1 MTDGH
6 HSESMLISHPQDPD
20 ARNATSLKEY
30 YAGAD
35 ITTSWFANALSLRK
49 WDVKKSWDAL
59 LRPVNRLKWLEY
71 GVRSYTVNARA
82 SRENNMIMMP
92 ATFGNLPF
100 FDPGLPLYS
109 QYGRTGY
116 TVGHEIVHNF
126 DTVGMRIDKER
137 TTNDWLSTDSAAAFA
152 ERAEC
157 IREQYSRVPVVLAN
171 GRVLTDPQSNKALHV
186 NGNKTLSENIAD
198 QGGLSIAYEAWKKA
212 EAASARSMVPQLA
225 LPGLEAFSREQ
236 LFFITFG
243 QSWCSRDTEE
253 EMQWKVAEDRHAPHF
268 ARIRITPMNVE
279 GFKKAWQCDDS
290 APVCKVW

>member
-1 MTDGH
+1 
-6 HSESMLISHPQDPD
+6 MLISHSQDPD
-20 ARNATSLKEY
+20 ARNATSIKEY

-35 ITTSWFANALSLRK
+35 ITASWFANAMSLRK

-59 LRPVNRLKWLEY
+59 LRPVNRLKWLES

-109 QYGRTGY
+109 QYGRIGY
-116 TVGHEIVHNF
+116 IVGHEIVHNF
-126 DTVGMRIDKER
+126 DNVGMRIDKER
-137 TTNDWLSTDSAAAFA
+137 TTKDWLSTDSAAAFA

-157 IREQYSRVPVVLAN
+157 IREQYSRVPVILAN
-171 GRVLTDPQSNKALHV
+171 RRVLTDPQSNKALHV

-198 QGGLSIAYEAWKKA
+198 QGGLSIAYEAWQKA
-212 EAASARSMVPQLA
+212 EAASARSRVHPLA
-225 LPGLEAFSREQ
+225 LPGLGAFSREQ

-243 QSWCSRDTEE
+243 QTWCNRHTEDE
-253 EMQWKVAEDRHAPHF
+253 VLGKVALDDHAPHF
-268 ARIRITPMNVE
+268 ARTRITPMNVE
-279 GFKKAWQCDDS
+279 GFKKAWQCEDS